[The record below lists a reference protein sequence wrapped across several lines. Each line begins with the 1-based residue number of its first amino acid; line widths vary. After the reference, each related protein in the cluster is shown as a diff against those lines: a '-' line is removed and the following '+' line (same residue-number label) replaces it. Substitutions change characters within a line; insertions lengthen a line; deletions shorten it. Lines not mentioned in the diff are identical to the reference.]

1 VYNSVYTE
9 SGSTFTSLAGDYG
22 GAIRLDTGTLSLTNS
37 VFSTVRA
44 YIGGTIYL
52 KDQVT
57 VTING
62 ITVTDSEGR
71 YYGGF
76 LYATGSLASTI
87 TFSGTNTFTTLNAN
101 SYYGGMFYLDNPVLN
116 LYMQCAVTVTTCNA
130 ASRGGVFYIN

>member
-1 VYNSVYTE
+1 MAGGIYVYNSVYTE

-76 LYATGSLASTI
+76 LYATGSL
-87 TFSGTNTFTTLNAN
+87 N
-101 SYYGGMFYLDNPVLN
+101 YYILRNKYFYN
-116 LYMQCAVTVTTCNA
+116 LKC
-130 ASRGGVFYIN
+130 